1 MFETNK
7 YCVSSLVYFG
17 VMESDICVFFPP
29 PQGRKARLK
38 VTRSSTAAQTRH
50 TRGNPVSTY
59 SNYSNSNSTSR
70 ISNGTSSV
78 ASEEYSNGVLEEP

>member
-1 MFETNK
+1 MIETNM
-7 YCVSSLVYFG
+7 YCVSSVVYFG
-17 VMESDICVFFPP
+17 VMETDIPP

-59 SNYSNSNSTSR
+59 SNYSNSNSTNR
-70 ISNGTSSV
+70 MSNGTSSV
-78 ASEEYSNGVLEEP
+78 GNEEYSNGVLEEP